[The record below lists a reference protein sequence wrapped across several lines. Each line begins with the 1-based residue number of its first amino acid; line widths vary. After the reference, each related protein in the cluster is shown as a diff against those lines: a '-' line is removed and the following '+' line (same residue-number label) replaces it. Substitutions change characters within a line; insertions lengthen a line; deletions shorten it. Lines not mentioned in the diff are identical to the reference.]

1 MRRRLAPTRARTRR
15 DQEVSMSPRESA
27 LASAALTS
35 AALQRRSRGIERF
48 PVWVILAT
56 VIAGLALG
64 IAAYVDDRTLAL
76 SVALVGMIFA
86 GLLVVYHP
94 HVGVCVIMSTM
105 LMSYPA
111 ALRGVGPLTIN
122 NMLGMSLVVLLAF
135 QVYRGHDY
143 WFLREPEIRLLMA
156 IAIVLITMQQLNK
169 IVWPDI
175 KYLLP
180 KVQKS
185 GVDAFYGEVDVS
197 GRWIFELLSR
207 IAFTIFFVNWIR
219 TPRQLKWV
227 LYIMSFCILAVLPG
241 LGPDMIKGEAEYR
254 ITSKI
259 VGWAENINRFAFM
272 MNVGIALFLYLAIV
286 SKSLLTKMMWV
297 ACAAGSIPLVL
308 LTASRSGFL
317 GLVLVG
323 GLLFIGDELP
333 RRGKIIGV
341 SAGAVLGI
349 VVFFFVLSDQHRERL
364 MNLNPFNSEEAVAE
378 HVEGSRSTETRVV
391 TLGEAFAIIK
401 DHPFT
406 GVGLGNFRW
415 VNAFLNGSYKPPHNS
430 YVWSMAE
437 GGVFTTTLYLI
448 LFGFVYKRIQR
459 LRPKYKNHPVLPFFP
474 DWLNTYLILFFFFS
488 IFADVWLE
496 VHIYFIVAFSIV
508 LTRWALD
515 EELRGKGLPGVVA
528 GTPGAR
534 RAAVRTLYRPK
545 ITPEPAPL
553 PW

>member
-1 MRRRLAPTRARTRR
+1 M
-15 DQEVSMSPRESA
+15 PRQESA
-27 LASAALTS
+27 VASPFAPGRP
-35 AALQRRSRGIERF
+35 LQRRSGEVERF
-48 PVWVILAT
+48 PPWVIIAT
-56 VIAGLALG
+56 VIAGVALG
-64 IAAYVDDRTLAL
+64 VAAYTDDRTLTL
-76 SVALVGMIFA
+76 SVALIGMIFA
-86 GLLVVYHP
+86 GLLVIYHP

-122 NMLGMSLVVLLAF
+122 NMLGLSLVVLLGF
-135 QVYRGHDY
+135 QVYRQHDY
-143 WFLREPEIRLLMA
+143 WFLREPEIRLLLA
-156 IAIVLITMQQLNK
+156 IAVVLITMQQVNK

-180 KVQKS
+180 KVSKA
-185 GVDAFYGEVDVS
+185 GTDAYYGEVDVS

-227 LYIMSFCILAVLPG
+227 LFIMSFCILAVLPG
-241 LGPDMIKGEAEYR
+241 LGPDMYKGNADYR

-272 MNVGIALFLYLAIV
+272 MNVGIALFLYLAII
-286 SKSLLTKMMWV
+286 SKGLLTKLLWIF
-297 ACAAGSIPLVL
+297 CAAGSLPLVL

-317 GLVLVG
+317 GLGLVG
-323 GLLFIGDELP
+323 WLLFIGDELP
-333 RRGKIIGV
+333 QRVKIV
-341 SAGAVLGI
+341 AVTAGGLLGI
-349 VVFFFVLSDQHRERL
+349 IVFFFVLSDPARERL
-364 MNLNPFNSEEAVAE
+364 MNLNPFNHEEAVQE
-378 HVEGSRSTETRVV
+378 RVEGSRSTETRVV
-391 TLGEAFAIIK
+391 TLQEAWAIIK

-437 GGVFTTTLYLI
+437 GGIFTTLLYLI
-448 LFGFVYKRIQR
+448 LFGFVYVRIQR
-459 LRPKYKNHPVLPFFP
+459 LRPKYKNHPDLPFFP

-528 GTPGAR
+528 GTPAAKR
-534 RAAVRTLYRPK
+534 SAVRQLYRPETEWST
-545 ITPEPAPL
+545 IAP
-553 PW
+553 

>member
-1 MRRRLAPTRARTRR
+1 
-15 DQEVSMSPRESA
+15 MSRQLDESA
-27 LASAALTS
+27 FASAAYVSS
-35 AALQRRSRGIERF
+35 APIQRRAGGVQRF
-48 PVWVILAT
+48 PTWALLCT
-56 VIAGLALG
+56 VIAGVALG
-64 IAAYVDDRTLAL
+64 LAALIDDNTLAI
-76 SVALVGMIFA
+76 SVALIGMVFA
-86 GLLVVYHP
+86 GLLVVYQP
-94 HVGVCVIMSTM
+94 HLGVCVIMSTM

-122 NMLGMSLVVLLAF
+122 NLLGVSLVVLLAF
-135 QVYRGHDY
+135 QLYRGHDY
-143 WFLREPEIRLLMA
+143 WFLHEPEIRLLMA

-185 GVDAFYGEVDVS
+185 GLQTYYGEVDVS

-227 LYIMSFCILAVLPG
+227 LFIMSFCILAVVPT

-254 ITSKI
+254 ITSKL

-272 MNVGIALFLYLAIV
+272 MNVGIALFLYLAII
-286 SKSLLTKMMWV
+286 SKSLLVKLLWL

-317 GLVLVG
+317 GLCLVG
-323 GLLFIGDELP
+323 WLLFVGDELP
-333 RRGKIIGV
+333 RRLKIVGV
-341 SAGAVLGI
+341 TAGVVLGV

-378 HVEGSRSTETRVV
+378 RIEGSRSTETRVV
-391 TLGEAFAIIK
+391 TLGEAFAIIEA
-401 DHPFT
+401 HPFT

-415 VNAFLNGSYKPPHNS
+415 VNAYLNGSYKPPHNS
-430 YVWSMAE
+430 YVWSAAE
-437 GGVFTTTLYLI
+437 GGVFTTLLYVI
-448 LFGFVYKRIQR
+448 LFGFLYVRIQR
-459 LRPKYKNHPVLPFFP
+459 LRPKFKNHPVLPFFP

-508 LTRWALD
+508 LTRWSLD

-528 GTPGAR
+528 GTPGAK
-534 RAAVRTLYRPK
+534 RAAVRQLYRPK
-545 ITPEPAPL
+545 AAPA
-553 PW
+553 

>member
-1 MRRRLAPTRARTRR
+1 VQPSATATAPLRSAPLLRRAGTVDKFPPWVVVAMIIASVGLG
-15 DQEVSMSPRESA
+15 VS
-27 LASAALTS
+27 
-35 AALQRRSRGIERF
+35 
-48 PVWVILAT
+48 
-56 VIAGLALG
+56 
-64 IAAYVDDRTLAL
+64 AYIDDRAVAI
-76 SVALVGMIFA
+76 SVALIGMIFA
-86 GLLVVYHP
+86 GLLVIYHP
-94 HVGVCVIMSTM
+94 HVGVMVIMSTM

-122 NMLGMSLVVLLAF
+122 NMLGLSLIVMLGF

-143 WFLREPEIRLLMA
+143 WFLKEPEIRLLLM
-156 IAIVLITMQQLNK
+156 IAGVLILMQQVNK
-169 IVWPDI
+169 IVWPDV

-185 GVDAFYGEVDVS
+185 GVDAYYGEVDVQ

-207 IAFTIFFVNWIR
+207 IAFTIFFVNWIK

-227 LYIMSFCILAVLPG
+227 LFVMSFCILAVLPG
-241 LGPDMIKGEAEYR
+241 LGPDMVKGEAEYR

-272 MNVGIALFLYLAIV
+272 MNVGIALFLYLAII
-286 SKSLLTKMMWV
+286 SKGIPTKLMWV

-317 GLVLVG
+317 GLCLVG
-323 GLLFIGDELP
+323 WLLFIGDELP
-333 RRGKIIGV
+333 QRIKIIAVASGMILGV
-341 SAGAVLGI
+341 
-349 VVFFFVLSDQHRERL
+349 VVFFFVLSDAHRERL
-364 MNLNPFNSEEAVAE
+364 MNLNPFNSEAAVAE

-391 TLGEAFAIIK
+391 TLAEAWAIIK

-437 GGVFTTTLYLI
+437 GGIFTTILYFV
-448 LFGFVYKRIQR
+448 LFGFLYVRIQR
-459 LRPKYKNHPVLPFFP
+459 LRPKYKDHPDLPFFP

-496 VHIYFIVAFSIV
+496 VHIYFMVAFSIV

-515 EELRGKGLPGVVA
+515 EELRGKGLPGVTM
-528 GTPGAR
+528 GTPGER
-534 RAAVRTLYRPK
+534 RAMVRQLYRPK
-545 ITPEPAPL
+545 QDWQTL
-553 PW
+553 SQ